1 MIIAVTNL
9 HEIPKSC
16 DWCKFARFNDNG
28 YRRCFIAE
36 KNCPYRIID
45 EYGPDGYDPYVEYGK
60 LEDCPLRE
68 E

>member
-1 MIIAVTNL
+1 MIIAITNL

-16 DWCKFARFNDNG
+16 DWRKFARFNDDG
-28 YRRCFIAE
+28 YRRCFLA

-45 EYGPDGYDPYVEYGK
+45 GYDPYAEYGK
-60 LEDCPLRE
+60 LEDCPLGE